1 MAYLNPGAGMPATTL
16 HEALTEEPEVGDT
29 YVHDILYMACRP

>member
-29 YVHDILYMACRP
+29 SSCGSLNW